1 MKNMYKIKG
10 LAIIYEFP
18 PMMSSESIVTFKY
31 FKNSNIDYTIL
42 TIDSSNKSQGY
53 FSDIDKKIVRFN
65 KESFE
70 EDVLNYLKDNNDFDF
85 FMTRVMP
92 EFGHSIGFEIKKLYP
107 HMKWISSYSDTIMSQ
122 PYMKA
127 LRIKELRKGIFKY
140 LSFIYKNKY
149 YIKRIFLLKRQ
160 FKKLLKETD
169 LLVLTNEYQK
179 RFMLKTTKYDNKIT
193 LIPHSYEPSLYKMN
207 NKYKVQGKFNI
218 TYTGSLDEV
227 RNPSF
232 FLESIIKM
240 YKESLIENVV
250 INFYGNVPD
259 KYKNQVKDYPFIKF
273 YNNVNYEESLAIIK
287 QADLLLAIDSD
298 LEKVVKEG
306 VFLPAKL
313 FDYLGSGNKIFAL
326 TIIPSPTSDLMQ
338 ETENYCSSYDYKIF
352 KVEMIKAVNEKKKT
366 RVFEKYTSTSVARQF
381 DSRILELFGGPD
393 G

>member
-1 MKNMYKIKG
+1 MKNTYKIKG

-31 FKNSNIDYTIL
+31 LKNSNIDYTIL
-42 TIDSSNKSQGY
+42 TIDSPDKSKGY
-53 FSDIDKKIVRFN
+53 FSDIDKNIIRFN
-65 KESFE
+65 KATFDK
-70 EDVLNYLKDNNDFDF
+70 DVLNYLKDNNDFDF

-92 EFGHSIGFEIKKLYP
+92 EFGHSIGFEIKRLYP
-107 HMKWISSYSDTIMSQ
+107 HMKWISTYSDTIMNE
-122 PYMKA
+122 PYMKV
-127 LRIKELRKGIFKY
+127 LRIKELRKGFLKY
-140 LSFIYKNKY
+140 LSFVYKNKY

-160 FKKLLKETD
+160 FQKLLKETD

-179 RFMLKTTKYDNKIT
+179 RFMLNNTKYDNKIT
-193 LIPHSYEPSLYKMN
+193 LISHCYEPSLYKI
-207 NKYKVQGKFNI
+207 NKRYKIDGKFNI

-232 FLESIIKM
+232 FLESMVKM
-240 YKESLIENVV
+240 YKDGLLKDVV

-287 QADLLLAIDSD
+287 QADLLLAIDSN

-306 VFLPAKL
+306 IFLPAKL

-326 TIIPSPTSDLMQ
+326 TIVPSPTSDLMH
-338 ETENYCSSYDYKIF
+338 ETGNYYSSYDYNNF
-352 KVEMIKAVNEKKKT
+352 KEEMIKAVKENKKI
-366 RVFEKYTSTSVARQF
+366 RVFKKYTSTYVARQF
-381 DSRILELFGGPD
+381 DNRILKLFGGQD